1 MNASRIWNRCEE
13 LARFSEQ
20 ADALTRIFLS
30 PQQAQASA
38 CVAAWMAEA
47 DMQVRSD
54 ALGNVIGRY
63 EGMQPGLPC
72 LLLGSHLDTVRNAG
86 KYDGMLGVVVA
97 IECVAELHARAQRLP
112 FAIEVIG
119 FSLL

>member
-38 CVAAWMAEA
+38 CVAAWMTEA
-47 DMQVRSD
+47 
-54 ALGNVIGRY
+54 
-63 EGMQPGLPC
+63 GM
-72 LLLGSHLDTVRNAG
+72 
-86 KYDGMLGVVVA
+86 
-97 IECVAELHARAQRLP
+97 
-112 FAIEVIG
+112 
-119 FSLL
+119 